1 MSRSIATG
9 QTNAYYP
16 SSLEIFNVTIENII
30 VKDGILFFKAPRD
43 VTISTISVQIFEKK
57 GVTSGTLELDIKASS
72 NKTPNGNL
80 MTSIFTTKP
89 SLDFSL
95 SGVVDYSQ
103 TVNQALNQV
112 TNKVAAGDFLRL
124 DITSIPTGFHGSVH
138 VVVHAM

>member
-30 VKDGILFFKAPRD
+30 VKDGVLFFKAPRD
-43 VTISTISVQIFEKK
+43 VTISTVSVQIFEKK
-57 GVTSGTLELDIKASS
+57 GVTSGTLQIDIKASS
-72 NKTPNGNL
+72 NKTPNGSL

-103 TVNQALNQV
+103 TTNQV
-112 TNKVAAGDFLRL
+112 LSQTTNKIAAGDFLRL
-124 DITSIPTGFHGSVH
+124 DITSIPTEFHGNIH
-138 VVVHAM
+138 IVVHAM